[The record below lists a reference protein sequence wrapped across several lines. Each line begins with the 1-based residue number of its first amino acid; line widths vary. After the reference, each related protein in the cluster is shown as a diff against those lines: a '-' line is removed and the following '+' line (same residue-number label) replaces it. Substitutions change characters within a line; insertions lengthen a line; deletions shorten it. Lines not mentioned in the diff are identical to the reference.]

1 MDILNKPINHFTF
14 ENVASFC
21 KEGHVEGIQLDYKRE
36 IPKDLAKHFASF
48 SNTRGGV
55 IIIGVEEDG
64 KSSSPKDWDGVVNNG
79 KLEERIH
86 QFASNVQPIPSYE
99 VHTTDEKNGKVFVLV
114 RIFEGDR
121 TPYYVQ
127 NDPNLW
133 VRTGN
138 ISNPIEKASPEETEL
153 LFGKK
158 NRAGLARRNYEER
171 AHEIYKAA
179 LLDAEE
185 ERLRL
190 IVDEKVELDKKRAQ
204 GMAAN
209 STYVQSKLGT
219 STAMFTVILQPF
231 YPKKSLIVPQ
241 EIMNSLDKFRVRAGW
256 GDFPDLNM
264 NPIPD
269 GVLNFF
275 WRHNDG
281 LIKCEQIY
289 SYGLIFL
296 TLDVLNPDDQRRSTV
311 WLSSMA
317 SVLYA
322 SLTVANRFY
331 NLCGYQ
337 GGVIGKVSLRGS
349 RKSIVQPIVPS
360 RYNYWGDTKRSFLDA
375 YDWEIDLDTALLE
388 NGLARQQYFI
398 EKVKEF
404 YWSLGYKPDNDDLYK
419 AFLKDRGWL
428 VEEKQNEQT
437 DK

>member
-1 MDILNKPINHFTF
+1 MDILNKPIATF
-14 ENVASFC
+14 SFDDIAAFC
-21 KEGHVEGIQLDYKRE
+21 KEEHVEGIQLDYKKD
-36 IPKDLAKHFASF
+36 IPRDLSKHFASF

-55 IIIGVEEDG
+55 IIVGVEEDG
-64 KSSSPKDWDGVVNNG
+64 KSSTPKVWEGVMNDG

-99 VHTTDEKNGKVFVLV
+99 VHTTNENKGKVFVLI

-138 ISNPIEKASPEETEL
+138 ISNPIEKASPEEVEL

-158 NRAGLARRNYEER
+158 NRAEVTRRHYEER
-171 AHEIYKAA
+171 AYSIYKAA
-179 LLDAEE
+179 LLDADE
-185 ERLRL
+185 ERKRL
-190 IVDEKVELDKKRAQ
+190 IVDEKVELDKKRAE
-204 GMAAN
+204 GMATN
-209 STYVQSKLGT
+209 SRYVQSNLGT
-219 STAMFTVILQPF
+219 NTAMFTIVLQPF
-231 YPKKSLIVPQ
+231 YPKKSLLAPQ
-241 EIMNSLDKFRVRAGW
+241 EILNSLDKLRVRAGW

-269 GVLNFF
+269 GVINFF
-275 WRHNDG
+275 WRHDDG

-296 TLDVLNPDDQRRSTV
+296 TLDVLSPDDQHRNNIY
-311 WLSSMA
+311 LSSMA

-337 GGVIGKVSLRGS
+337 GGVVGKISLRGS
-349 RKSIVQPIVPS
+349 RKAIVQPIVPS
-360 RYNYWGDTKRSFLDA
+360 RYTYFGDTKRSFLDA
-375 YDWEIDLDTALLE
+375 YDWEIDVDTALLE
-388 NGLARQQYFI
+388 NKFACQEYFI

-404 YWSLGYKPDNDDLYK
+404 YWSLGYKPDKEEVYK

-428 VEEKQNEQT
+428 IEEKQNEQSS
-437 DK
+437 K

>member
-1 MDILNKPINHFTF
+1 MEILDKPILSLTF
-14 ENVASFC
+14 ENIVAFC
-21 KEGHVEGIQLDYKRE
+21 KEEHVEGIQLDYKKE
-36 IPKDLAKHFASF
+36 IPRDLAKHFASF

-64 KSSSPKDWDGVVNNG
+64 KSSTPKIWGGVVNNG

-86 QFASNVQPIPSYE
+86 QFASNVEPIPSYE
-99 VHTTDEKNGKVFVLV
+99 IHTTDEKDGKVFVLI

-127 NDPNLW
+127 NDSNLW
-133 VRTGN
+133 VRAGN
-138 ISNPIEKASPEETEL
+138 ISNPIERASPEEAEL

-158 NRAGLARRNYEER
+158 NRAELARQNYEER

-185 ERLRL
+185 ERQRL
-190 IVDEKVELDKKRAQ
+190 IVDEKVELDKKRAE
-204 GMAAN
+204 GMATN
-209 STYVQSKLGT
+209 SRYVQSKLGT
-219 STAMFTVILQPF
+219 NTAMFTVVLQPF
-231 YPKKSLIVPQ
+231 YPKKALIAPH
-241 EIMNSLDKFRVRAGW
+241 EIMNSLDRFRVRAGW

-275 WRHNDG
+275 WRQNDG
-281 LIKCEQIY
+281 LVKCEQIY

-296 TLDVLNPDDQRRSTV
+296 TLDVLSLDQSEKNNIY
-311 WLSSMA
+311 LSSMA
-317 SVLYA
+317 SVLFA
-322 SLTVANRFY
+322 SLTIANRFY
-331 NLCGYQ
+331 SLCGYQ
-337 GGVIGKVSLRGS
+337 GGITGKVSLRGS
-349 RKSIVQPIVPS
+349 RKSIVQPIVPN
-360 RYNYWGDTKRSFLDA
+360 RYNYFGSTKRSFLDA
-375 YDWEIDLDTALLE
+375 YNWELDIDTALLE
-388 NGLARQQYFI
+388 NKVAFQQYFI
-398 EKVKEF
+398 EKIKEF
-404 YWSLGYKPDNDDLYK
+404 YWSLGYKPDKEEVYK